1 MAAIELLQVAVFS
14 AIAYLMGYI
23 NGHKVGYI
31 KAIKSIPIT
40 VLKIDES
47 LTLEEEDDKIICIC
61 LKVLINILMYQVIS
75 MI

>member
-14 AIAYLMGYI
+14 AIAYLMGYS

-47 LTLEEEDDKIICIC
+47 LTLEEEDAK
-61 LKVLINILMYQVIS
+61 
-75 MI
+75 